1 MIPENFSNYKF
12 LKFDKNR
19 SSLNM
24 RWMAYTAWDSLI
36 DILNSTEFLR
46 IELDDINPHQ
56 LIRPEIE
63 VIFGDEEDDTINDA
77 ASEFVQV
84 DGNTINVKEASHITY
99 FDTYIYTK
107 DQSLT
112 ADALQ
117 SKVRVFMDS
126 VYAIVCTN
134 FDSRISNWMLRMYVR
149 MLFIHEYLHFI
160 YYIREVKRSRDSG
173 TYNLEKLFHYYHE
186 EEAIDE
192 NLNYI
197 FKDKTEVE
205 EQWVVRMCNYVLR
218 EMLFGVDNEGR
229 LDTPQ
234 RIYILTYELLSINSK
249 ISLTSTDDEEAL
261 SEAMKIHKSIMSR
274 VKKYKYKTDYS
285 ILFGE
290 YQVMDTHQL
299 GA

>member
-1 MIPENFSNYKF
+1 MIPESFNNYRF
-12 LKFDKNR
+12 LKFDKNKCC
-19 SSLNM
+19 LNM

-36 DILNSTEFLR
+36 DIINSTEFLR

-63 VIFGDEEDDTINDA
+63 VIFGDEEDSIGDI
-77 ASEFVQV
+77 ASDFVQV
-84 DGNTINVKEASHITY
+84 DENTINVKEASHITY
-99 FDTYIYTK
+99 FDTYVYIK
-107 DQSLT
+107 DQSLI

-117 SKVRVFMDS
+117 SKVRVYVGS
-126 VYAIVCTN
+126 VYSIACTN
-134 FDSRISNWMLRMYVR
+134 FDSRISNWMLQMYVR
-149 MLFIHEYLHFI
+149 MLFVHEYLHFI

-173 TYNLEKLFHYYHE
+173 TYNLEKLFRYYHDE
-186 EEAIDE
+186 ETTDE

-205 EQWVVRMCNYVLR
+205 EQWVVRMCNYVLK

-234 RIYILTYELLSINSK
+234 RIYILMYELLSINSK
-249 ISLTSTDDEEAL
+249 ISLTSTEDEEAL
-261 SEAMKIHKSIMSR
+261 SAAMKIRKSIMSR
-274 VKKYKYKTDYS
+274 IKKYKYKTDYS

-290 YQVMDTHQL
+290 YQVMDTPQL